1 MKKNKTGQINLGDG
15 NSKIFLMWEQ
25 HWLSDWDSL
34 DTCDKKVLA
43 VLYWELLSDKQ
54 KSDFTDSEYIDLQK
68 VKAAKHAELMS
79 DPVKM
84 KKNFLEG
91 AAPLLDDMIQL
102 ASGNNKNKTKDTDN
116 EAWAKREI
124 WSVLKD
130 IIIRTDNP
138 APMINLKGGTID
150 DQISAILTKV
160 SEGQITIADAKEY
173 MALVS
178 AGFNLQQLPK
188 LLATLERLENG

>member
-1 MKKNKTGQINLGDG
+1 
-15 NSKIFLMWEQ
+15 MWER
-25 HWLSDWDSL
+25 HWLSEWSNL
-34 DTCDKKVLA
+34 DDCDKKVLA
-43 VLYWELLSDKQ
+43 VLYWEFLSDKQ

-68 VKAAKHAELMS
+68 LKAAKHAELMS

-91 AAPLLDDMIQL
+91 AAPLIEDMLQL
-102 ASGNNKNKTKDTDN
+102 ASGNRLKVSKDRDSDS

-138 APMINLKGGTID
+138 APMLDLKGKTID
-150 DQISAILTKV
+150 DQINVILTKV
-160 SEGQITIADAKEY
+160 SEGDITIADAKEY

-188 LLATLERLENG
+188 LLATLEKLEST